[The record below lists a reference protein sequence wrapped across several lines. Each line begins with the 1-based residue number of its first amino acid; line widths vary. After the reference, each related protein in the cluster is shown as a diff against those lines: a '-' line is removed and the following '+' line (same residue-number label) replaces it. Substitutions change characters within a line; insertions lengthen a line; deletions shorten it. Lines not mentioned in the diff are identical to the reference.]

1 MRATGV
7 AAMLLLL
14 IGIQVSAVPWA
25 LAIPAVPAEFAQSK
39 AALKKQLEAVIQSQL
54 AAFRK
59 GDYAKAYTFASQGI
73 RRRIPA
79 AVFAEM
85 VRSAYPAIARS
96 RSARFGP
103 ILDDGDQAVVHVVV
117 EGAEEQATYAYQMIR
132 EGRVW
137 KVNSV
142 TEAEPRRPDGLV
154 ST

>member
-1 MRATGV
+1 MQATGV
-7 AAMLLLL
+7 AAMLLLF
-14 IGIQVSAVPWA
+14 IGIQGWAPPWA
-25 LAIPAVPAEFAQSK
+25 VAIPAAPAEFAESK
-39 AALKKQLEAVIQSQL
+39 MALKKQLEAVIQSQL
-54 AAFRK
+54 SAFRK

-79 AVFAEM
+79 AVFSEM

-96 RSARFGP
+96 HSARFGP

-117 EGAEEQATYAYQMIR
+117 EGAEQRATYAYLMIR
-132 EGRVW
+132 EGSAW

-142 TEAEPRRPDGLV
+142 MEAEPRRPDGLV